1 MPKTGMAV
9 DGAGEGKEIAAVHDD
24 RLMHELAE
32 RTKKKFG
39 DHEAA

>member
-24 RLMHELAE
+24 RVMRGQAE
-32 RTKKKFG
+32 RTKKKFR
-39 DHEAA
+39 DPEAA